1 MYDNAAGRWQ
11 IHLGGNLN
19 ALQRNKLA
27 GLTGAFVALSGASV
41 LLGWQFNISILR
53 APIPRLPA
61 MTPNTAIGVALLGC
75 SLFLLSSFTKPRSRW
90 MAIACLTIALLLGTA
105 TLLEYL
111 TARSFG
117 IDSFLFGRQT
127 RQLMTLYRSRPSP
140 QTCIDLMLLAI
151 AMGLCQLTQC
161 NRSPGWI
168 VQILA
173 AASLT
178 FSFVASVGYLFG
190 ITFFYG
196 VAPKLGMALHTA
208 LAFSLLS
215 IGLLLLTS
223 ETGFL
228 SEIFSE
234 GSGGMLARR
243 VLPATVLVP
252 LFSAVV
258 LFAGQ
263 RHGLYE
269 SAFTVAC
276 LIVICTVLPAAI
288 AVGQIT
294 RFNRQEAA
302 QSKANEQ
309 MHQKSIQLMQEQAA
323 RSAAEMGSERYRLLA
338 EERDR
343 LLLSETAAR
352 ERAEEATK
360 AKDDFLAVLSHELR
374 TPLTPVLLTVSLMER
389 QPLTEEMREDMR
401 VVRQQVEIEARL
413 IDDLLDLT
421 RIVHHKLHLNLE
433 TVDIH
438 GLILDIEATQKLTW
452 DSAQLQLSMHAQ
464 SHQVLADPVRLRQII
479 MNLLD
484 NARKFSP
491 AGSTIAMT
499 TYNSANRICISVIDN
514 GIGINPSRLSKIFD
528 AFDQGANTRERSA
541 QGGLGLGL
549 TISRGLAEAQGGS
562 ISAASDGL
570 NQGSTFTIELPLHV
584 ATPLAAPVLAN
595 MPVASTGFRSL
606 RILLVEDHPA
616 TREVMTR
623 ILERSGH
630 RVAEAGSVRE
640 AATAGAS
647 QQFDLVI
654 SDVGLPDGTGHEVMR
669 NLRSVI
675 QNQQVVGIAVSGYG
689 MESDILKSRGAGF
702 AEHLVKPIDF
712 NKLTAAI
719 ERHALGTGL
728 GC

>member
-1 MYDNAAGRWQ
+1 
-11 IHLGGNLN
+11 
-19 ALQRNKLA
+19 
-27 GLTGAFVALSGASV
+27 
-41 LLGWQFNISILR
+41 
-53 APIPRLPA
+53 
-61 MTPNTAIGVALLGC
+61 
-75 SLFLLSSFTKPRSRW
+75 
-90 MAIACLTIALLLGTA
+90 MAIVCMTISALVGAA
-105 TLLEYL
+105 TLLEYS
-111 TARSFG
+111 TGRSFG
-117 IDSFLFGRQT
+117 IDTLLFSRQT
-127 RQLMTLYRSRPSP
+127 QQWMTLYPGRPSP
-140 QTCIDLMLLAI
+140 QTCINLVLLAI
-151 AMGLCQLTQC
+151 AMALCQLTQC
-161 NRSPGWI
+161 NRMPGWI

-173 AASLT
+173 ATSLT

-208 LAFSLLS
+208 IAFALLS
-215 IGLLLLTS
+215 VGLLLLTS

-234 GSGGMLARR
+234 GAGGRLARR
-243 VLPATVLVP
+243 VLPATIVLP
-252 LFSAVV
+252 LLSAVI

-302 QSKANEQ
+302 QVKATEQ
-309 MHQKSIQLMQEQAA
+309 VHHKTVQLVQEQSA
-323 RSAAEMGSERYRLLA
+323 RSAAELGSERYRLLA

-389 QPLTEEMREDMR
+389 QPLSDEMREDMR

-421 RIVHHKLHLNLE
+421 RIVHHKLHLDLE

-438 GLILDIEATQKLTW
+438 NLLCEIEATQKVVE
-452 DSAQLQLSMHAQ
+452 DSA
-464 SHQVLADPVRLRQII
+464 VLRLDLRAKSSEVFADSARLRQVI
-479 MNLLD
+479 MNLLN
-484 NARKFSP
+484 NAKKYSLPP
-491 AGSTIAMT
+491 AADITIT
-499 TYNSANRICISVIDN
+499 TCNNANNICISVIDH
-514 GIGINPSRLSKIFD
+514 GIGIESSRLSTIFN
-528 AFDQGANTRERSA
+528 AFDQGDNTRDRSK

-549 TISRGLAEAQGGS
+549 TISRGLVEAQGGN
-562 ISAASDGL
+562 IRVASAGRH
-570 NQGSTFTIELPLHV
+570 QGATFTIELPLHIA
-584 ATPLAAPVLAN
+584 ATAAAVGLNSPAAS
-595 MPVASTGFRSL
+595 VASSRSL

-616 TREVMTR
+616 TREVMMR
-623 ILERSGH
+623 ILKRSGH
-630 RVAEAGSVRE
+630 QVTEAGSVSE
-640 AATAGAS
+640 AATAAAS

-669 NLRSVI
+669 NLRSVL
-675 QNQQVVGIAVSGYG
+675 QNQRVVGIAVSGYA
-689 MESDILKSRGAGF
+689 MDSDILKSRGAGF
-702 AEHLVKPIDF
+702 AEHLIKPIDF
-712 NKLTAAI
+712 NKLTDAI
-719 ERHALGTGL
+719 QRHTTVG
-728 GC
+728 

>member
-1 MYDNAAGRWQ
+1 M
-11 IHLGGNLN
+11 N

-27 GLTGAFVALSGASV
+27 GLTGAFVALLGMIV
-41 LLGWQFNISILR
+41 LLGWQLNISILC
-53 APIPRLPA
+53 APIPHLPA
-61 MTPNTAIGVALLGC
+61 MTPNTATGVGLLGC
-75 SLFLLSSFTKPRSRW
+75 SLFLLSSLAKPGVRW
-90 MAIACLTIALLLGTA
+90 IAIGCLAVVLLVGSA

-111 TARSFG
+111 TGRSFG
-117 IDSFLFGRQT
+117 IDRLLFGRQT
-127 RQLMTLYRSRPSP
+127 GQLMTLYPGRPSP
-140 QTCIDLMLLAI
+140 QTCVNFLLLAI

-161 NRSPGWI
+161 NRLPGWI
-168 VQILA
+168 VQIMA

-208 LAFSLLS
+208 MAFSLLS

-243 VLPATVLVP
+243 VLPATVLLP
-252 LFSAVV
+252 LLSAVV

-263 RHGLYE
+263 RRGLYE
-269 SAFTVAC
+269 SGFTVAC

-294 RFNRQEAA
+294 RFNREEAA
-302 QSKANEQ
+302 QFKANEQ

-323 RSAAEMGSERYRLLA
+323 RSAAELGSERYRLLA

-389 QPLTEEMREDMR
+389 QPLTEEMREDIR
-401 VVRQQVEIEARL
+401 VIRQQVEIEARL

-421 RIVHHKLHLNLE
+421 RIVHHKLRLNLE
-433 TVDIH
+433 TLDTHDLIRDIK
-438 GLILDIEATQKLTW
+438 ATQKSTA
-452 DSAQLQLSMHAQ
+452 DSAPLQLTLNAK
-464 SHQVLADPVRLRQII
+464 SHQVLADPVRLRQILI
-479 MNLLD
+479 NLLD

-491 AGSTIAMT
+491 AGSTIAIT
-499 TYNSANRICISVIDN
+499 TYNSTNRICISVVDN
-514 GIGINPSRLSKIFD
+514 GIGINPSRLSQIFD
-528 AFDQGANTRERSA
+528 AFDQGANMRERSA

-549 TISRGLAEAQGGS
+549 PISRGLVEAQGGS

-570 NQGSTFTIELPLHV
+570 NQGSTFTIELPLHM
-584 ATPLAAPVLAN
+584 ATPLAAPVLESK
-595 MPVASTGFRSL
+595 PVSSTGFRSL

-616 TREVMTR
+616 TREVMAR

-654 SDVGLPDGTGHEVMR
+654 SDVGLPDGSGHEVMR
-669 NLRSVI
+669 NIRSVI
-675 QNQQVVGIAVSGYG
+675 QNHQVVGIAVSGYG
-689 MESDILKSRGAGF
+689 MESDVLKSRGAGF
-702 AEHLVKPIDF
+702 VEHLVKPIDF
-712 NKLTAAI
+712 NRLTAAI
-719 ERHALGTGL
+719 ERHALAS
-728 GC
+728 